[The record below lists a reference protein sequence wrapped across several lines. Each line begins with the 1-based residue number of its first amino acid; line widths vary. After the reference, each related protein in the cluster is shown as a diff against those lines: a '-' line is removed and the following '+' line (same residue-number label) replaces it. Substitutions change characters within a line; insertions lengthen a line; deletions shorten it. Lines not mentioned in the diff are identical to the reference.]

1 MFRKDEIALKYQ
13 VSARTVGYW
22 MSRKIIPYLKVGN
35 IVRFDPVKVEAAL
48 AKHGVEASVKG
59 GLN

>member
-1 MFRKDEIALKYQ
+1 
-13 VSARTVGYW
+13 

-35 IVRFDPVKVEAAL
+35 IVRFDPVKVENAL
-48 AKHGVEASVKG
+48 AGHVIGASAKG